1 VNSTI
6 AGKTHILEKVAQNH
20 SRTRQGGLLL
30 PRNLLYLPK
39 DWWEETLS
47 LQPKL
52 AYRKRNQS
60 TKPKQYKKR
69 QWWCCPGID
78 LVIEVAITSIA
89 MCEAVTTSYDVKERS
104 KQISIHKGIS
114 VKPNK
119 QVKTKNG
126 FGNMFLQNKLHIT
139 SNHKILDIVHHKLS
153 KILKVPPTLTAK

>member
-1 VNSTI
+1 LPVKHIFWKRLLKIIREQDKAASSCQEIFSTCLRI
-6 AGKTHILEKVAQNH
+6 GGKKH
-20 SRTRQGGLLL
+20 
-30 PRNLLYLPK
+30 
-39 DWWEETLS
+39 LS

-89 MCEAVTTSYDVKERS
+89 MCEAVTTSYDVRERS